1 MFSFDTIEDLNKDK
15 NCAVDSYKV
24 CFSTMMVPGIAGIPS
39 CSILWGAQR
48 FKGAKADC

>member
-24 CFSTMMVPGIAGIPS
+24 CLSSMGISAFAGIPS
-39 CSILWGAQR
+39 CSILGVGLDGEVQ
-48 FKGAKADC
+48 KG